1 MKINTTSFDEIWAE
15 CFSQYR
21 LLGPLMK
28 DIMRNSAAIRLE
40 ARGVM
45 EIGSSDTNHELFSMW
60 KNANNDWQK
69 AALIEVDNF

>member
-1 MKINTTSFDEIWAE
+1 MNNTTTFDDTWTE

-21 LLGPLMK
+21 LLGPMMK
-28 DIMRNSAAIRLE
+28 NIMRNSAANRLV

-60 KNANNDWQK
+60 KSANNDWQK
-69 AALIEVDNF
+69 AALIEVDNFE